1 MSTTGISTTVEEFL
15 QSFDLLSEIEKY
27 QVAREILL
35 RSLELKSAP
44 VTDEELV
51 LNAEQ
56 VFLELDGRESEN
68 GQS

>member
-1 MSTTGISTTVEEFL
+1 MSTSLEATAEEFL
-15 QSFDLLSEIEKY
+15 KSFDLLTEDEKHR
-27 QVAREILL
+27 VAKEILL

-51 LNAEQ
+51 LNAEHL
-56 VFLELDGRESEN
+56 FLELDGRESEN

>member
-1 MSTTGISTTVEEFL
+1 MSTTSIETTVQEFL
-15 QSFDLLSEIEKY
+15 KSFDLLAEDE
-27 QVAREILL
+27 QRRVAKEILL
-35 RSLELKSAP
+35 RSMELKSA

-56 VFLELDGRESEN
+56 VFLELDSRESEN